1 MPLADYQTLV
11 DKLVRDDSG
20 KIATTDR
27 DEAIAR
33 AVARYSQDRPREK
46 AEDVAADGTSYLAL
60 PTGWQVD
67 FSALRSVEYPIGDNP
82 PSFLDQEEI
91 GFYRTPTA
99 LQIMLADAIAAAQS
113 VRLNYTIRHQV
124 DGSADTIRSDD
135 REPVCAYAAAILLD
149 QLASL
154 FAGDNNPTI
163 QADNVDHNSKGREY
177 AARASSLRKR
187 YFDTLGIDPKRQI
200 AAGVVV
206 DLDMRDS
213 QGNDRLLHPRRF
225 R

>member
-11 DKLVRDDSG
+11 DKLVRDETG
-20 KIATTDR
+20 KVATTDR

-46 AEDVAADGTSYLAL
+46 VEDVVAAGTNYLAL
-60 PTGWQVD
+60 PSGWQAD
-67 FSALRSVEYPIGDNP
+67 FSALRSVEYPIGETP
-82 PSFLDQEEI
+82 PSFLGQDEI
-91 GFYRTPTA
+91 GFYRTPSA
-99 LQIMLADAIAAAQS
+99 LQIMLADAPANAAN

-124 DGSADTIRSDD
+124 DGSNDTIRSDD

-187 YFDTLGIDPKRQI
+187 YFDTLGIDPKRQV

-206 DLDMRDS
+206 DLDFSDS
-213 QGNDRLLHPRRF
+213 QGNDRLLHPRRY

>member
-1 MPLADYQTLV
+1 MLADYQTLT

-20 KIATTDR
+20 KLAPADR

-46 AEDVAADGTSYLAL
+46 VEDVAADGTNYLAL
-60 PTGWQVD
+60 PAGWQAD
-67 FSALRSVEYPIGDNP
+67 FSGLRSVEHPIGENP
-82 PSFLDQEEI
+82 PSFLERDRI
-91 GFYRTPTA
+91 GFYHTPTA
-99 LQIMLADAIAAAQS
+99 LQIMLPDPIAASAS

-124 DGSADTIRSDD
+124 EAATDTIRADD

-149 QLASL
+149 QLAAL
-154 FAGDNNPTI
+154 FAGDNSTTI

-177 AARASSLRKR
+177 AARATALRSR
-187 YFDTLGIDPKRQI
+187 YFDTLGIEPKRQV

-206 DLDMRDS
+206 DLDFSDS

>member
-20 KIATTDR
+20 KIAIADR

-33 AVARYSQDRPREK
+33 AVSRYSQDRPREK
-46 AEDVAADGTSYLAL
+46 AEDVAADGTNYLAL
-60 PTGWQVD
+60 PAGWQAD

-99 LQIMLADAIAAAQS
+99 LLIMLADAIAAAQS
-113 VRLNYTIRHQV
+113 VRLNYTIRHLV
-124 DGSADTIRSDD
+124 DGSNDTIRSDD

-177 AARASSLRKR
+177 ASRASSLRKR
-187 YFDTLGIDPKRQI
+187 YFDTLGIDPKRQV

-206 DLDMRDS
+206 DLDLRDS
-213 QGNDRLLHPRRF
+213 QGNDRLLHPRRY

>member
-11 DKLVRDDSG
+11 DKLVRDETG
-20 KIATTDR
+20 KVTTTDR

-46 AEDVAADGTSYLAL
+46 TEDVVSPGGNYFDL
-60 PTGWQVD
+60 PAGWQVD
-67 FSALRSVEYPIGDNP
+67 FSSLRSVEYPVGNIP
-82 PSFLDQEEI
+82 LSLIAPERL

-99 LQIMLADAIAAAQS
+99 LQIMFADAIPAAAN
-113 VRLNYTIRHQV
+113 VRFNYTIRHQV

-177 AARASSLRKR
+177 AARAATLRKR
-187 YFDTLGIDPKRQI
+187 YFDTLGIDPKRQV

-206 DLDMRDS
+206 NLDFPDS
-213 QGNDRLLHPRRF
+213 QGNDRLLHPKRHR
-225 R
+225 

>member
-20 KIATTDR
+20 KIATADR

-46 AEDVAADGTSYLAL
+46 VEDVAADGTNYLAL
-60 PTGWQVD
+60 PSGWQAD
-67 FSALRSVEYPIGDNP
+67 FSALRSVEYPIGENP
-82 PSFLDQEEI
+82 PNFLDQDEI
-91 GFYRTPTA
+91 GFYRTPSA
-99 LQIMLADAIAAAQS
+99 LQIMLADAITASAS

-177 AARASSLRKR
+177 AARAATLRKR
-187 YFDTLGIDPKRQI
+187 YFDTLGIEPKRQV

-206 DLDMRDS
+206 NLDFPDS
-213 QGNDRLLHPRRF
+213 QGNDRLLHPKRYR
-225 R
+225 